1 MNNSEIPKWNQLF
14 MPTLKA
20 YSDGEPHVNRSV
32 KVIVADSL
40 ELPDELRNERTAVH
54 KENKIEGRVGWAIS
68 ALKIAGLLENH
79 SRGSNIITHAGKT
92 LLQSPPAD
100 LNEKYLEENYP
111 SYLQNKQENLL
122 RYREKKLHND
132 YADQSTLIEDYTPE
146 EAISKSVSTLEKQ
159 LSDELL
165 NKLRNIDPYRF
176 EQIVADLLT
185 AMGYGELTVTQ
196 KSSDGGIDAIVNED
210 KLGLDKIL
218 VQAKRYAADNIVNEL
233 AIRNFA
239 GALATRNINKGIVA
253 TTSSFSPKA
262 IDSVSGMQIRL
273 INGNELAQLMLEN
286 NIGASVENTYY
297 IRRLDSDYF
306 DE

>member
-1 MNNSEIPKWNQLF
+1 MGLPRWNQVLL
-14 MPTLKA
+14 PTLKA
-20 YSDGEPHVNRSV
+20 YGDGEPHINRGI

-40 ELPDELRNERTAVH
+40 GLSDDLRNERTAVN

-68 ALKIAGLLENH
+68 GLKIAGLLENH
-79 SRGSNIITHAGKT
+79 SRGSNIITEAGKK
-92 LLQSPPAD
+92 LLASQPPD
-100 LNEKYLEENYP
+100 LTEKYLEEHYP
-111 SYLQNKQENLL
+111 SYLQNKIENLN
-122 RYREKKLHND
+122 RYREKKLNGGSL
-132 YADQSTLIEDYTPE
+132 DQSALIEDYTPE
-146 EAISKSVSTLEKQ
+146 EAISKSINTLEKQ

-165 NKLRNIDPYRF
+165 TKLRSIDPYRF

-210 KLGLDKIL
+210 RLGLDKIL

-239 GALATRNINKGIVA
+239 GALATRNVSKGIVV
-253 TTSSFSPKA
+253 TTSSFSQKA
-262 IDSVSGMQIRL
+262 IASVAGMQVRL
-273 INGNELAQLMLEN
+273 IDGGELAQLMMEN
-286 NIGASVENTYY
+286 NIGASVESTYY
-297 IRRLDSDYF
+297 VRRLDSDYF

>member
-1 MNNSEIPKWNQLF
+1 MELPKWNQILL
-14 MPTLKA
+14 PTLKA
-20 YSDGEPHVNRSV
+20 YGDGTPQINRGV

-40 ELPDELRNERTAVH
+40 GLSEELRSERTAVN

-68 ALKIAGLLENH
+68 ALKVAGLLENH
-79 SRGSNIITHAGKT
+79 SRGSNIITDAGKK
-92 LLQSPPAD
+92 LLSSQPAD
-100 LNEKYLEENYP
+100 LTEKYLEEHYP
-111 SYLQNKQENLL
+111 SYLQNKLENIN
-122 RYREKKLHND
+122 RYREKKLNGGSS
-132 YADQSTLIEDYTPE
+132 DQSALIEDYTPE
-146 EAISKSVSTLEKQ
+146 EAISKSVSKLEKQ

-165 NKLRNIDPYRF
+165 LKIRSIDPYRF
-176 EQIVADLLT
+176 EEIVADLLT

-239 GALATRNINKGIVA
+239 GALATRNVSKGIVV
-253 TTSSFSPKA
+253 TTSSFSLKA
-262 IDSVSGMQIRL
+262 ISSVSGMQIRL
-273 INGNELAQLMLEN
+273 IDGDELAQLMIEN
-286 NIGASVENTYY
+286 NIGASIENTYY